1 MARSRAEWAEDRLH
15 TAIVTGE
22 LQPGERIRIE
32 GLAADWNISP
42 TPLREAV
49 RALAHTG
56 LVRVSPQRGATVAG
70 LSPEEIGE
78 ISELRLLL
86 EPRALRLSLHRR
98 SWAWRA
104 EVESAWD
111 ALARAWGGDGPAPAG
126 IVPAHTAFHEALTS
140 GCGNAE
146 LLRLTRRLAAQ
157 SMRILLRAMERGD
170 TAGPTLAEHATL
182 YELCVDGDLDVAMRE
197 AIAHMART
205 ITATAGP
212 ATLGELGAR
221 IAEGGGGDPL
231 LAEVIG
237 AVVAHDG
244 D

>member
-78 ISELRLLL
+78 IYELRLLL

-104 EVESAWD
+104 EVESAWTHS
-111 ALARAWGGDGPAPAG
+111 RAPA
-126 IVPAHTAFHEALTS
+126 ASETT
-140 GCGNAE
+140 
-146 LLRLTRRLAAQ
+146 TRRAA
-157 SMRILLRAMERGD
+157 GD
-170 TAGPTLAEHATL
+170 FTQ
-182 YELCVDGDLDVAMRE
+182 
-197 AIAHMART
+197 ARQ
-205 ITATAGP
+205 
-212 ATLGELGAR
+212 R
-221 IAEGGGGDPL
+221 RPL
-231 LAEVIG
+231 SR
-237 AVVAHDG
+237 
-244 D
+244 